1 MADGGEPPSRGSLY
15 GGERNTGVGKIRKER
30 KPPSTP
36 YARPP
41 LHRRP
46 NGWISRIVDPAK
58 RLLSDGATRFLPS
71 LFSPSPL
78 PEEIHSEEEHA
89 TEDHNES
96 ISANLLAP
104 PSSGGVGS
112 SAAAG
117 NLKPDTSNTAD
128 VDKRREHSDGA
139 LPDIEQLIKGKTFSR
154 KEIDHLMEILR
165 SRVDNVEQEV
175 KAANLT
181 ELQGVERAQTSK
193 GKQKAAVTET
203 EEVDRFQL
211 ASTPLQRPSLQSEI
225 GASPVDIARAYMGSR
240 ASEVGLAS
248 ASLSIKNE
256 KWGHTNEFLSKPIS
270 PSPLPKAPICWPGA
284 VTQNQEGYSTPQNQK
299 SRYGLHSFSRT
310 PYSRTMYTKSKSK
323 LTPVKGDSER
333 LSNLLSTPLQP
344 TETPGFGKSISRL
357 SQGTYGSGGPI
368 RRTRNK
374 STSAAPAKESPL
386 VRSIHRSPFAREFN
400 ADHMIKKNVE
410 PGNFTKFESTS
421 SKLHSLEVGIPSVH
435 PYSSKLARQI
445 LEHIDRP
452 VTLKEKSKELKL
464 ATSFKTPPV
473 TSLASRVEDGN
484 QGTAGIGVSESVEL
498 VSTKLYSQ
506 SNGGINGFAREKND
520 NVTGKDV
527 ASGSKVI
534 LDKTSAVS
542 DGNDNSSRDFSK
554 LDSRTRSQEQET
566 KSNFLNTNM
575 LPSDKTKGVD
585 ITLDSSRF
593 EPLNSTQRKPF
604 LPSIAVGKSELRNPF
619 SSDTTAAFSFPV
631 TTSTNTYFDL
641 PTPTVMPSSLTS
653 SPQKP
658 NISATDSKI
667 TIAPPVYS
675 LPPTSATSNLT
686 GDVGPKFK
694 FGSGKARLSFAIEG
708 DDGASSSDAPSISYK
723 FGSGK
728 SRLNF
733 GSIASYAV
741 CL

>member
-1 MADGGEPPSRGSLY
+1 MADGGESPSTASLY
-15 GGERNTGVGKIRKER
+15 GGERNNGVGKVRKER
-30 KPPSTP
+30 KPPATP

-78 PEEIHSEEEHA
+78 PEEIHSEEEDA
-89 TEDHNES
+89 TEEHNES

-117 NLKPDTSNTAD
+117 NFKPDTANTVD

-139 LPDIEQLIKGKTFSR
+139 LPDVEQLIKGKTFSR

-165 SRVDNVEQEV
+165 SRVDNVEQEI
-175 KAANLT
+175 KAPHLT

-203 EEVDRFQL
+203 EEIDRFQL
-211 ASTPLQRPSLQSEI
+211 ALTPLQRPSLQSEI

-240 ASEVGLAS
+240 TSEVGLAS
-248 ASLSIKNE
+248 AGLSIKNE
-256 KWGHTNEFLSKPIS
+256 TWGHTNEFLSKPIL

-284 VTQNQEGYSTPQNQK
+284 VTQNQEGYLTPQSQK

-310 PYSRTMYTKSKSK
+310 PYSRTMYAKSKSK
-323 LTPVKGDSER
+323 LTPVKSESER
-333 LSNLLSTPLQP
+333 LSNILSTPLQP
-344 TETPGFGKSISRL
+344 TETPGFGKSISRFA
-357 SQGTYGSGGPI
+357 QGSYGSGGPI

-374 STSAAPAKESPL
+374 STSAAPASESPL
-386 VRSIHRSPFAREFN
+386 VRSIHRSPFAKEFN
-400 ADHMIKKNVE
+400 AEHMIKKNVE
-410 PGNFTKFESTS
+410 PGNFTKFEPTS
-421 SKLHSLEVGIPSVH
+421 SKLQSSEVGISSVH
-435 PYSSKLARQI
+435 PHSSKLARQI

-452 VTLKEKSKELKL
+452 VTLKERSKELKL
-464 ATSFKTPPV
+464 ATSFKNPPA
-473 TSLASRVEDGN
+473 TALAPRVEDSN
-484 QGTAGIGVSESVEL
+484 QGIKGIGVSESVEL
-498 VSTKLYSQ
+498 VSTKLHPQ
-506 SNGGINGFAREKND
+506 SNGAING
-520 NVTGKDV
+520 
-527 ASGSKVI
+527 SG
-534 LDKTSAVS
+534 
-542 DGNDNSSRDFSK
+542 RDS
-554 LDSRTRSQEQET
+554 T
-566 KSNFLNTNM
+566 
-575 LPSDKTKGVD
+575 
-585 ITLDSSRF
+585 RF
-593 EPLNSTQRKPF
+593 EPSSTQRKPF
-604 LPSIAVGKSELRNPF
+604 LPSIAVGKSVLRNPF
-619 SSDTTAAFSFPV
+619 SSDTSAAFSFPV
-631 TTSTNTYFDL
+631 TTSTNTYYDL
-641 PTPTVMPSSLTS
+641 PTPTVMPSSS

-658 NISATDSKI
+658 NVSTTESKI

-675 LPPTSATSNLT
+675 LPPTSTTSNLND
-686 GDVGPKFK
+686 DVGPKFK
-694 FGSGKARLSFAIEG
+694 FGYGKARLSFALEG
-708 DDGASSSDAPSISYK
+708 DDGTSSSDAPSFSYK